1 MVVAFHCCWTQGA
14 LLFWTGF
21 PLPWPLFF
29 WGGVCLGLHSW
40 HMEVPSLGGTSEL
53 QLWAYA
59 TATAMPDP
67 SRTRDLHHSSQQRW
81 VLNPLSEARDW
92 MVASGMLDKFVTAEP
107 WRELPWPHFCKL
119 AVSSSLQYP
128 FWGCCLASMNN
139 STDTVSQVIFY
150 LVDEC
155 IRWEEINTSA

>member
-14 LLFWTGF
+14 SLFWTGF

-67 SRTRDLHHSSQQRW
+67 SRTRDLHHSSRQRW
-81 VLNPLSEARDW
+81 ILNPLSEARDW
-92 MVASGMLDKFVTAEP
+92 MVTSGMLDKFVTAEP

-119 AVSSSLQYP
+119 ALFQALFNIHFGGAVWHLWIIRLIQFP
-128 FWGCCLASMNN
+128 KLF
-139 STDTVSQVIFY
+139 ST
-150 LVDEC
+150 
-155 IRWEEINTSA
+155 W